1 MQFLTLFF
9 LSSVFLSGSF
19 ALASDGSK
27 PLPSDKFKPLA
38 ELLPTPTEQRTASG
52 APGKAYWQQQA
63 DHEINVEVDEITQ
76 SLKASETI
84 TYHNNSPD
92 TLAYLWLE
100 LDANLFAKHSA
111 SNISEV
117 LSGNQTDSIKLDK
130 FHPKALQSELLK
142 EKFDGSLTIDSIT
155 DDQGKALPFI
165 VTDTMMRIDL
175 PNPLISGSTLRFN
188 ITWHYQINDG
198 TLLPVRTG
206 YEYFKKDKNYI
217 FEIANWYP
225 RMCSYTDVR
234 GWQNKAYLGV
244 GEFSLEFGNYVVK
257 ITAPEDHIVSASGE
271 LQNPEQVLT
280 AKQRQRLKEAAAAQ
294 HPVFIVTPEEAKKNE
309 AHHSSRKKTWVFKA
323 DNIRAFAFAS
333 SRKFIWDAQG
343 APRSVCA
350 DPEKGVLCMSFYP
363 KEAEPLWSKYST
375 AAVLHTLEVYTQH
388 TFPFPYPTVNSV
400 NGPIFGMEFS
410 MICFNGTRPE
420 KDGTYSREK
429 KEELI
434 EVIIHEVGHN
444 FFPMIVNSDEREW
457 GWMDEGLNT
466 FLEHLATEVWEKGF
480 KNDHCLPRNLIKYMS
495 GPDLVPIMTTADSL
509 LKVGGSAYAK
519 PAGGLNLLRDTIL
532 GPESF
537 DFAFK
542 VYANRWKFKRPEPAD
557 FFRTISDASGCDL
570 DWFWRGWFYSI
581 DPCSISVDTVHQY
594 ILDTGNPSLDK
605 PVAKKEKEEC
615 VKTISEIRDANVK
628 TYVELHPELQDFY
641 SSYDV
646 FSVLPSEQEKF
657 KELLKKLEEEEVD
670 ANILATKRNFYVIDF
685 SNRGGLIMPI
695 PLKIEYTDGA
705 NEELRIP
712 AEIWRTN
719 NEKVS
724 KLLITTKELK
734 SVQVD
739 PHEELPEIHRDTN
752 FWPRQLVK
760 DHFQF
765 HLEEKKKNPMQ
776 ELGKKAGA

>member
-1 MQFLTLFF
+1 MPSSTPIFF
-9 LSSVFLSGSF
+9 LSLVLSSLSF
-19 ALASDGSK
+19 ALPPDAT
-27 PLPSDKFKPLA
+27 KPLA
-38 ELLPTPTEQRTASG
+38 YDKFRPLKELLPTPNDQRTASG
-52 APGKAYWQQQA
+52 SPGKGYWQQQA
-63 DHEINVEVDEITQ
+63 DHEINVELDEAKQNLT
-76 SLKASETI
+76 ASETI

-92 TLAYLWLE
+92 TLTYLWLE

-111 SNISEV
+111 SNLTEV
-117 LSGNQTDSIKLDK
+117 LAGNRIDSIHLDK
-130 FHPKALQSELLK
+130 FHPKNLQAALLR
-142 EKFDGSLTIDSIT
+142 EKFDGGMTIDAVT
-155 DDQGKALPFI
+155 DAQGKTLPFTI
-165 VTDTMMRIDL
+165 ADTMMRVDL
-175 PNPLISGSTLRFN
+175 PTPLPTGGTFRFN
-188 ITWHYQINDG
+188 ISWHYQINDG

-206 YEYFKKDKNYI
+206 YEYFKKDQNYI

-244 GEFSLEFGNYVVK
+244 GEFSLEFGNYLVK
-257 ITAPEDHIVSASGE
+257 ITAPDDHIVSASGE
-271 LQNPEQVLT
+271 LQNSEQVLT
-280 AKQRQRLKEAAAAQ
+280 STQRERLKTAVTAK
-294 HPVFIVTPEEAKKNE
+294 HPVFIVTPDEAKKNE
-309 AHHSSRKKTWVFKA
+309 THHSSGKKTWVFKA

-343 APRSVCA
+343 APPSVCA
-350 DPEKGVLCMSFYP
+350 DPAKGVLCMSFYP

-375 AAVLHTLEVYTQH
+375 AAILHTLEVYTKH
-388 TFPFPYPTVNSV
+388 TFLFPYPTVNSI
-400 NGPIFGMEFS
+400 NGPIYGMEFS

-420 KDGTYSREK
+420 KDGTYSKEI

-434 EVIIHEVGHN
+434 AVIIHEVGHN

-466 FLEHLATEVWEKGF
+466 FLEHLATDLWEKGF
-480 KNDHCLPRNLIKYMS
+480 SSNDRSVPRNLAKYMT

-509 LKVGGSAYAK
+509 LKLGGSAYAK
-519 PAGGLNLLRDTIL
+519 PAGGLNLLHDTVL
-532 GPESF
+532 GPERF

-557 FFRTISDASGCDL
+557 FFRTIGDASGRDL

-594 ILDTGNPSLDK
+594 LLDTGNPSIDK
-605 PVAKKEKEEC
+605 PIAKKEKEDR
-615 VKTISEIRDANVK
+615 VKTVAQIRDANVK
-628 TYVELHPELQDFY
+628 TYVQLHPELQDFY
-641 SSYDV
+641 SSYDE

-657 KELLKKLEEEEVD
+657 KELLKKLEEEKID
-670 ANILATKRNFYVIDF
+670 PSILTTKRNFYVLDF
-685 SNRGGLIMPI
+685 SNQGGLIMPI
-695 PLKIEYTDGA
+695 PLKLDYTDGTS
-705 NEELRIP
+705 EEFQIP

-719 NEKVS
+719 NQKVS

-739 PHEELPEIHRDTN
+739 PHEELPEIHRDLN
-752 FWPRQLVK
+752 FWPRRLVK

-776 ELGKKAGA
+776 ELEKK

>member
-1 MQFLTLFF
+1 MRILTPLFF
-9 LSSVFLSGSF
+9 SLLFLSHSF
-19 ALASDGSK
+19 ALPPDAPKS
-27 PLPSDKFKPLA
+27 LPSDKFKPLA

-63 DHEINVEVDEITQ
+63 DHEINVEVDETTQ
-76 SLKASETI
+76 GLKASETI

-92 TLAYLWLE
+92 TLTYLWLE
-100 LDANLFAKHSA
+100 LDPNLFAKHSA
-111 SNISEV
+111 KEFTEV
-117 LSGNQTDSIKLDK
+117 LSGNQMDSIQLDK
-130 FHPKALQSELLK
+130 FKPKTLLSELQK
-142 EKFDGSLTIDSIT
+142 EKFDGSLAIDSVT
-155 DDQGKALPFI
+155 DSLGKPLSFLIA
-165 VTDTMMRIDL
+165 DTMMKIDL
-175 PNPLISGSTLRFN
+175 PTPLASGSTLRFN
-188 ITWHYQINDG
+188 IRWHYQINDG

-206 YEYFKKDKNYI
+206 YEYFQKDKNYI
-217 FEIANWYP
+217 FEVANWYP

-244 GEFSLEFGNYVVK
+244 GEFSLEFGNYLVK
-257 ITAPEDHIVSASGE
+257 ITLPEDHIVSASGE
-271 LQNPEQVLT
+271 LQNSEQVLT
-280 AKQRQRLKEAAAAQ
+280 ATQRERLKAAATAK

-309 AHHSSRKKTWVFKA
+309 AHHPSGKKTWVFKA
-323 DNIRAFAFAS
+323 DNIRTFAFAS

-343 APRSVCA
+343 VPAAVCE
-350 DPEKGVLCMSFYP
+350 DPKKPTIAMSFYP

-375 AAVLHTLEVYTQH
+375 QAVLHTLEVYTQH

-420 KDGTYSREK
+420 KDGTYSKET

-434 EVIIHEVGHN
+434 AVIIHEVGHN

-457 GWMDEGLNT
+457 AWMDEGLNS
-466 FLEHLATEVWEKGF
+466 FLEHLATDLWEKDF
-480 KNDHCLPRNLIKYMS
+480 KNDRCVPRNLPKYMN
-495 GPDLVPIMTTADSL
+495 GPDLVPIMTTADSI
-509 LKVGGSAYAK
+509 LKLGGNAYAK
-519 PAGGLNLLRDTIL
+519 PAGGLNLLRNTIL
-532 GPESF
+532 GPERF

-594 ILDTGNPSLDK
+594 ILDTGNPTLDK
-605 PVAKKEKEEC
+605 PVAKKEKEEHI
-615 VKTISEIRDANVK
+615 KTVAEIRDANVK

-657 KELLKKLEEEEVD
+657 KTLLKALEEEEID
-670 ANILATKRNFYVIDF
+670 PSILTTKRNFYVIDF

-695 PLKIEYTDGA
+695 PLKIDYTDGTS
-705 NEELRIP
+705 EERRIP

-719 NEKVS
+719 NQKVS

-734 SVQVD
+734 SLQVD
-739 PHEELPEIHRDTN
+739 PHEELPESHRDTN
-752 FWPRQLVK
+752 FWPRHLVK

-765 HLEEKKKNPMQ
+765 KQEEKKKNPMQ
-776 ELGKKAGA
+776 ELQKK